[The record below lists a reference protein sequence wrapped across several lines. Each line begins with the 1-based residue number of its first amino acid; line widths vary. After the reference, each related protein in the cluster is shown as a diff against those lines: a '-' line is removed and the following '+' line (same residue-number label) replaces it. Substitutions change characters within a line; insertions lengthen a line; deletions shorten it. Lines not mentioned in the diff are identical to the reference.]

1 MADQPSI
8 RLNKVLRELNISLD
22 RAVEFLAQKGMDVEA
37 RPTTKITTEVY
48 DTLLDEFVTDKSKKD
63 ASHEVSEEKRKEK
76 EDLRVIQ
83 EKKEQ
88 DRLEQIAKREILKSN
103 RVAVEKP
110 KTLGKI
116 DLDLVSGKKKDV
128 KKETPKEAE
137 PPVVAEVKTEAI
149 VTEVKEDIP
158 LETTT
163 EQEDTPVVV
172 SPAVVEV
179 PEKVAAPEVTIPPTV
194 EGEPENETLKTQYQK
209 LSGPKK
215 TGQTINLDE
224 VNKKEKTVEDARKRK
239 RKRISKD
246 VKPSPNPDGGNNAT
260 NRNNAGKRNNNRG
273 PRQEVVKKEEPSE
286 EEVQKQIRETLEKLQ
301 GKSNKSKGAKY
312 RRDKRVQHRQKSE
325 EEMAQMEA
333 DSKLLKV
340 TEFITVGEVATMMDI
355 SSTEIISA
363 CMSLGIMVTM
373 NQRLDAETLSI
384 VADEF
389 GYDVSFEK
397 ADL

>member
-128 KKETPKEAE
+128 KKETPKI
-137 PPVVAEVKTEAI
+137 VSGLVVKT
-149 VTEVKEDIP
+149 
-158 LETTT
+158 
-163 EQEDTPVVV
+163 
-172 SPAVVEV
+172 
-179 PEKVAAPEVTIPPTV
+179 
-194 EGEPENETLKTQYQK
+194 
-209 LSGPKK
+209 
-215 TGQTINLDE
+215 
-224 VNKKEKTVEDARKRK
+224 
-239 RKRISKD
+239 
-246 VKPSPNPDGGNNAT
+246 
-260 NRNNAGKRNNNRG
+260 
-273 PRQEVVKKEEPSE
+273 
-286 EEVQKQIRETLEKLQ
+286 
-301 GKSNKSKGAKY
+301 
-312 RRDKRVQHRQKSE
+312 
-325 EEMAQMEA
+325 
-333 DSKLLKV
+333 
-340 TEFITVGEVATMMDI
+340 FID
-355 SSTEIISA
+355 
-363 CMSLGIMVTM
+363 
-373 NQRLDAETLSI
+373 
-384 VADEF
+384 
-389 GYDVSFEK
+389 
-397 ADL
+397 